1 MIEQFQQML
10 PIVIASVIAFN
21 LVLTGLHK
29 GLEVLKDKTE
39 SKADDKA
46 WEIIGKIV
54 EITQKIVDYVG
65 MNRAHK

>member
-1 MIEQFQQML
+1 MIEQFQEML

-46 WEIIGKIV
+46 WEIIGKIA

>member
-1 MIEQFQQML
+1 MIEQFQEML
-10 PIVIASVIAFN
+10 PIVIASVVAFN
-21 LVLTGLHK
+21 LILAGLHK

-54 EITQKIVDYVG
+54 EITQKIVDYIG